1 MALASMMS
9 CDSQPDIPEPL
20 VISSS
25 AEINGSLFT
34 DTIVAEINGSLFT
47 DAIVQKDC
55 SVHVRGSVTG
65 SLTIEPGADVLVDGS
80 VYGKITNRGGRLVVN
95 HKGLTAC
102 VVREGP
108 SENEAGATLK
118 INLT

>member
-1 MALASMMS
+1 MALASVMS
-9 CDSQPDIPEPL
+9 CDSQPDIPELL

-34 DTIVAEINGSLFT
+34 Y
-47 DAIVQKDC
+47 AIVQKDC

-80 VYGKITNRGGRLVVN
+80 VYGKIINRGGRLVVN
-95 HKGLTAC
+95 HRDVRRRLTHMNHA
-102 VVREGP
+102 
-108 SENEAGATLK
+108 NETVERPYRTLVS
-118 INLT
+118 L